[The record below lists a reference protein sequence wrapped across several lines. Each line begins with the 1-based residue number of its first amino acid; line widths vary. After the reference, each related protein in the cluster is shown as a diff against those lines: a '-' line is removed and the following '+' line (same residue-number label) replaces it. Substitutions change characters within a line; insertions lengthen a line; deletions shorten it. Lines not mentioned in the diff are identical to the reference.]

1 MAKFCDVVGYAE
13 TRECRP
19 GIWEE
24 TITERPYYGDVLRNT
39 RRLEGADTING
50 DVTLNNRISIV
61 ADPYAYQ
68 HFLAIRYVKWMGVS
82 WKVTNVEVQSPR
94 LLLTIGGVYNGPRA
108 RPAGT
113 SD

>member
-24 TITERPYYGDVLRNT
+24 IITERQYYGDVLRNT

-50 DVTLNNRISIV
+50 DVALNNRISIV

-82 WKVTNVEVQSPR
+82 WKVTNIEVQSPR
-94 LLLTIGGVYNGPRA
+94 LVLTIGGVYS
-108 RPAGT
+108 GT
-113 SD
+113 TG

>member
-13 TRECRP
+13 TRERRP

-50 DVTLNNRISIV
+50 DVALNNRISIV

-94 LLLTIGGVYNGPRA
+94 LVLTIGGAYNGTT
-108 RPAGT
+108 G
-113 SD
+113 

>member
-13 TRECRP
+13 TRELRP

-24 TITERPYYGDVLRNT
+24 IITERPYYGDVLRNT

-50 DVTLNNRISIV
+50 DVALNNRISIV

-82 WKVTNVEVQSPR
+82 WKVTNVEVQRPR
-94 LLLTIGGVYNGPRA
+94 LVLTIGGAYS
-108 RPAGT
+108 GT
-113 SD
+113 TG

>member
-50 DVTLNNRISIV
+50 DVALNNRISIV
-61 ADPYAYQ
+61 ADPYAFPC
-68 HFLAIRYVKWMGVS
+68 HSIREVDGGLLESDKRRSPEPPSGSDDWRGVQWNDRMNS
-82 WKVTNVEVQSPR
+82 MHCFR
-94 LLLTIGGVYNGPRA
+94 I
-108 RPAGT
+108 
-113 SD
+113 

>member
-24 TITERPYYGDVLRNT
+24 IITERQYYGDILRNT
-39 RRLEGADTING
+39 RRLEGADAAING
-50 DVTLNNRISIV
+50 NVALNNRISIV

-94 LLLTIGGVYNGPRA
+94 LILTIGGAYS
-108 RPAGT
+108 GT
-113 SD
+113 TG

>member
-1 MAKFCDVVGYAE
+1 MAKLCYVVGYAE

-94 LLLTIGGVYNGPRA
+94 LVLTIGGAYS
-108 RPAGT
+108 GT
-113 SD
+113 TG